1 MIFSVTFCDFS
12 DSLQHFCVIFQK
24 FLGNLVIF
32 VCDFK
37 KRVRRKISD
46 LPLDKKHVKTD
57 VFVDALVPRFIETG
71 RLVFKRAF
79 PNKKGRFLKTKWAFS
94 FPTHL
99 RRNKPVTELAGSAPA
114 QSA

>member
-1 MIFSVTFCDFS
+1 M
-12 DSLQHFCVIFQK
+12 
-24 FLGNLVIF
+24 IF

-71 RLVFKRAF
+71 HLLFKRAF

-94 FPTHL
+94 FPTCL
-99 RRNKPVTELAGSAPA
+99 RRNKPVTELAGSAPGMKKENI
-114 QSA
+114 